1 MMRRF
6 MLGLIRA
13 YQLVISPHLGQCC
26 RFHPTCS
33 CYAQEAIAKYGPLK
47 GVALSGRRILRCHP
61 FNEGGIDPVP

>member
-1 MMRRF
+1 MIRRF
-6 MLGLIRA
+6 FIALIRG
-13 YQLVISPHLGQCC
+13 YQLLISPLLGQCC

-33 CYAQEAIAKYGPLK
+33 CYAQQAIAKYGPLK